1 MLVTVSISALKS
13 EKLEYMEKLEWFI
26 YCGSYFETT
35 SIWEKLLDTHL
46 ERSFMS
52 DGPDM
57 SLSKHIDRAYR
68 SELQHLDKF

>member
-1 MLVTVSISALKS
+1 MLITVSISALKS

-26 YCGSYFETT
+26 YYGSYFETT

-52 DGPDM
+52 DGPDR
-57 SLSKHIDRAYR
+57 SLSKHIDRACR